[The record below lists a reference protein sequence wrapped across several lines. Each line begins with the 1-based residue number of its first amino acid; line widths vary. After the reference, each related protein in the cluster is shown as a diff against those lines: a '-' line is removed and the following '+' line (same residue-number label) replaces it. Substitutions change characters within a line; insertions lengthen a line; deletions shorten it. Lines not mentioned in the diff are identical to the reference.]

1 MKNEEYRKEHK
12 KKNDNSAVN
21 FEYGDSEKDNVLPK
35 NEKKKTLISKKMG
48 RSGRGGGN
56 GGKVV
61 DGRIGCVKIEKV

>member
-35 NEKKKTLISKKMG
+35 NEKKKTFNFKTNKWEEVEEEEEMEVE
-48 RSGRGGGN
+48 
-56 GGKVV
+56 VV
-61 DGRIGCVKIEKV
+61 DGED